1 MECSWLRA
9 CAEHGC
15 EVLVTDYKD
24 LFKVL
29 VDSDSFKLLIV
40 FLMLCSG
47 FLIFSMVGIMKSILT
62 AFLKK
67 MNGLASELSSVAT
80 TTQTKIEDYQ
90 TYLDSVTKVFTSRL
104 DKVKDEVFGELR
116 KLEANAGRLEEQ
128 VRAYSAAIG
137 DNTAKTQERL
147 VLVQEI
153 KAEVEKTSGKIKTLE
168 DTRATVDDLSRLYE
182 IIKSHN
188 AEIRELKRK

>member
-1 MECSWLRA
+1 M
-9 CAEHGC
+9 
-15 EVLVTDYKD
+15 TDYKD